1 MLSRRLSVRL
11 SVCLSHTGIV
21 LKLLN
26 TLVAKIVET
35 VRSFSF
41 LQLLNNN
48 NSAYLFY
55 YALCV
60 LVEYSLIVYKHYR
73 QFVLVYFVC
82 FMNI

>member
-1 MLSRRLSVRL
+1 MTHGGEVVR
-11 SVCLSHTGIV
+11 
-21 LKLLN
+21 N
-26 TLVAKIVET
+26 FAYTLVAKIVET

-60 LVEYSLIVYKHYR
+60 LVEYSLIIYKHYR